1 MRKFKVLLDFAQF
14 SVSTKLIF
22 LRNIVLRLTNNPFYT
37 TPDIPLADA
46 KIALDLFEAAIL
58 AAKDGSHTAISAMH
72 DHDKKVTLM
81 FINEAH
87 YVDRIANGDETKIL
101 SSGFNISK
109 QPVSIDKAVLTVTDG
124 PYSGS
129 VKLDANTVPRSSAF
143 VWKMAKGVLPA
154 DESGYELI
162 TVTTQSTYIV
172 EGLTPATYCYF
183 IVAAVTP
190 EGLTDFCAPVMKLI
204 N

>member
-1 MRKFKVLLDFAQF
+1 MRKFKVLLDFAQY
-14 SVSTKLIF
+14 SASKKLIF
-22 LRNIVLRLTNNPFYT
+22 LRNILLRLTNNPFFT

-58 AAKDGSHTAISAMH
+58 AAQDGSHTAISAMH
-72 DHDKKVTLM
+72 DNDKKVTLL
-81 FINEAH
+81 FTNEAH

-109 QPVSIDKAVLTVTDG
+109 QPVSIDKAVLTVRDG
-124 PYSGS
+124 PNSGT
-129 VKLDANTVPRSSAF
+129 VILDANSVPRSSAY

-154 DESGYELI
+154 DDSGYELI
-162 TVTTQSTYIV
+162 TVTTQSTHTV

-190 EGLTDFCAPVMKLI
+190 EGITDFCAPVMKLI